1 MKKNLLFICALL
13 VATITFAQQ
22 RMMLMPEQAHL
33 LSKNVQCMNPLS
45 PPSPSSIAPPFFTD
59 DFSNSNYWTM
69 TDLTNGGAQNWVIGT
84 NGPTGT
90 FSAAM
95 NAIASTSGGNFALF
109 DSDALSISYTNTQ
122 DAILAFNNS
131 IDCSLYQYVNINFE
145 SNYRKYA
152 DSIFVEVS
160 NDNVNWDRYEVHSDL
175 SSNDGTSN
183 PENVSVNIT
192 STAGNQ
198 AAVWFRFRFEGVWDY
213 AWMIDDVSF
222 SETPNNEIIFSDE
235 TFGGWWLG
243 YQLTGDI
250 GADYTFYPM
259 DQALAQPYRC
269 EGVISNTG
277 VMTQNNVMLNVNIL
291 DDIGTMLGSYQSS
304 PSILNMG
311 ENDTVATM
319 NTFTPTNYGYHQM
332 NFWATSDSFPTTDT
346 VGRGTIVTDTVYG
359 VDFDWQTD
367 GANAGSGYYLGRYC
381 GGQVL
386 GNAFDIYS
394 TTNATSVSFHVNDQ
408 SISGAQL
415 KVEIYELDPAA
426 SVQTSPPIWL
436 GESDN
441 YQLQTSDID
450 SWVTLTLT
458 SPVSLFSGF
467 RYLAA
472 VHGYAHPTDTSLISS
487 SSNPNASTYLQDNC
501 PGGTNPAGTWYTISN
516 PVLIRMNVNSIISN
530 IDDNI
535 NEGKLYI
542 YPNPTYGNITI
553 DLRNTTT
560 DNYVITVS
568 NILGE
573 EVYSYQAFVN
583 GAFKKNVDLSSFA
596 KGVYLLNIS
605 NSSSSVTERIVVE

>member
-13 VATITFAQQ
+13 VATITFSQQ
-22 RMMLMPEQAHL
+22 RMMLMPGQAHL
-33 LSKNVQCMNPLS
+33 LSKNVQCMNPLA

-69 TDLTNGGAQNWVIGT
+69 TDLVNGGVQNWVITT
-84 NGPTGT
+84 NGPTGS
-90 FSAAM
+90 FSNGM
-95 NAIASTSGGNFALF
+95 GAITSTSGGNFALY

-122 DAILAFNNS
+122 DATLAFNNS

-145 SNYRKYA
+145 SYYRKFA

-160 NDNVNWDRYEVHSDL
+160 NDSVNWDRYEVHSDL
-175 SSNDGTSN
+175 GSNDGTSN

-198 AAVWFRFRFEGVWDY
+198 ATVWFRFRFEGVWDY

-235 TFGGWWLG
+235 TFGGWWIG
-243 YQLTGDI
+243 YQLTGDVGI
-250 GADYTFYPM
+250 DYTFYPM

-269 EGVISNTG
+269 EGVITNTG

-291 DDIGTMLGSYQSS
+291 DDVGTLLGSYQSS

-311 ENDTVATM
+311 ENDTATTS
-319 NTFTPTNYGYHQM
+319 TFTPTNYGYHQM

-359 VDFDWQTD
+359 VDFDWNTD
-367 GANAGSGYYLGRYC
+367 GVNAGSGYYLGRYC

-408 SISGAQL
+408 SIAAAL
-415 KVEIYELDPAA
+415 LRVEIYELDETGQ
-426 SVQTSPPIWL
+426 SDPIWL
-436 GESDN
+436 GQSDD
-441 YQLQTSDID
+441 YSLQATDID
-450 SWVTLTLT
+450 SWVTLKLN

-516 PVLIRMNVNSIISN
+516 PLLIRMNVNSTISN

-535 NEGKLYI
+535 DEGKLYI
-542 YPNPTYGNITI
+542 YPNPTKGIFTIEMNDVEKDVYTIKITNVLGQKVFTTSQLVNGIYKENI
-553 DLRNTTT
+553 DL
-560 DNYVITVS
+560 S
-568 NILGE
+568 
-573 EVYSYQAFVN
+573 AF
-583 GAFKKNVDLSSFA
+583 G

-605 NSSSSVTERIVVE
+605 NSNSSVTERIVVE